1 MDYITGILRQENKE
15 LIVNRLKKSML
26 MILSLAS
33 AVMLGGCGSAIN
45 EKQNAQ
51 EAEGQRVVA
60 LSVSLVDILAQLDVE
75 LVGVPESKYELNE
88 KMQDVTKVGLS
99 MSPDVEAI
107 AQLKPT
113 HVLSLTTIESM
124 IKPKLEQI
132 GIEGTYLN
140 LENIETL
147 KESIRAIGNLFDRN
161 EEAEHLINNFE
172 VQINETLESIKE
184 KEAPKVLI
192 LFGFP
197 GNYMAATSSSFVG
210 QMVELLGGIN
220 IVKDSSMAYAQVNLE
235 ALLVEKPDIILRMTH
250 GVKEDVIEMF
260 DKEFSE
266 NPIWSQFE
274 AVQNGAVV
282 DLDDSLFNVSAS
294 LETAVALKELA
305 EILYE

>member
-1 MDYITGILRQENKE
+1 MT
-15 LIVNRLKKSML
+15 
-26 MILSLAS
+26 
-33 AVMLGGCGSAIN
+33 LGGCSSTIN
-45 EKQNAQ
+45 EQQNTT
-51 EAEGQRVVA
+51 EAEGQRVIA

-75 LVGVPESKYELNE
+75 LVGVPESQYELNE
-88 KMQDVTKVGLS
+88 KMKDVTKVGLS

-113 HVLSLTTIESM
+113 HVISLTTIESM

-147 KESIRAIGNLFDRN
+147 KASIKSLGELFDRN
-161 EEAEHLINNFE
+161 EEAEALIAHFE
-172 VQINETLESIKE
+172 AEVNETLEGIKE
-184 KEAPKVLI
+184 KESPKVLI

-197 GNYMAATSSSFVG
+197 GNYLVATPSSFVG
-210 QMVELLGGIN
+210 QMVELLGGTN
-220 IVKDSSMAYAQVNLE
+220 VVEDASMAYAQANLE
-235 ALLVEKPDIILRMTH
+235 ALLMEKPDVILRMTH

-260 DKEFSE
+260 AKEFSE

-274 AVQNGAVV
+274 AVQNGKVF

-294 LETAVALKELA
+294 LDTPKALKALA

>member
-1 MDYITGILRQENKE
+1 M
-15 LIVNRLKKSML
+15 NRLKKSIFL
-26 MILSLAS
+26 ILSLTLGMMS
-33 AVMLGGCGSAIN
+33 AGCSSTIN
-45 EKQNAQ
+45 EQQ
-51 EAEGQRVVA
+51 HTTETEGQRVVA
-60 LSVSLVDILAQLDVE
+60 LSVSLVNILAELDVE
-75 LVGVPESKYELNE
+75 LVGVPESQYELND
-88 KMQDVTKVGLS
+88 KMKDVAKVGLS
-99 MSPDVEAI
+99 MSPDVEVI

-113 HVLSLTTIESM
+113 HVISLTTIESM

-147 KESIRAIGNLFDRN
+147 KASIKTLGELFDRN
-161 EEAEHLINNFE
+161 EEAETLINDFE
-172 VQINETLESIKE
+172 AEVNETLESIKE
-184 KEAPKVLI
+184 KESPKVLI

-197 GNYMAATSSSFVG
+197 GNYLVATPSSFVG

-220 IVKDSSMAYAQVNLE
+220 VVEDTSMAYAQANLE
-235 ALLVEKPDIILRMTH
+235 ALLVGKPDIILRMTH

-260 DKEFSE
+260 AKEFSE

-274 AVQNGAVV
+274 AVQNGKVF

-294 LETAVALKELA
+294 LETPTALKELA

>member
-1 MDYITGILRQENKE
+1 MS
-15 LIVNRLKKSML
+15 RLKKSIFL
-26 MILSLAS
+26 MLSLILGM
-33 AVMLGGCGSAIN
+33 MLGGCSSTIN
-45 EKQNAQ
+45 EQQNTT
-51 EAEGQRVVA
+51 EAEGQRVIA

-75 LVGVPESKYELNE
+75 LVGVPESQYELNE
-88 KMQDVTKVGLS
+88 KMKDVTKVGLS
-99 MSPDVEAI
+99 MSPDVEVI

-113 HVLSLTTIESM
+113 HVISLTTIESM

-147 KESIRAIGNLFDRN
+147 KASIKSLGELFDRN
-161 EEAEHLINNFE
+161 EEAEALIAHFE
-172 VQINETLESIKE
+172 AEVNETLEGIKE
-184 KEAPKVLI
+184 KESPKVLI

-197 GNYMAATSSSFVG
+197 GNYLVATPSSFVG
-210 QMVELLGGIN
+210 QMVELLGGN
-220 IVKDSSMAYAQVNLE
+220 NVVEDASMAYAQANLE
-235 ALLVEKPDIILRMTH
+235 ALLMEKPDVILRMTH

-260 DKEFSE
+260 AKEFSE

-274 AVQNGAVV
+274 AVQNGRVF

-294 LETAVALKELA
+294 LDTPKALKALA

>member
-1 MDYITGILRQENKE
+1 MS
-15 LIVNRLKKSML
+15 RLKKSIFL
-26 MILSLAS
+26 MLSLILGM
-33 AVMLGGCGSAIN
+33 MLGGCSSTIN
-45 EKQNAQ
+45 EQQNTT
-51 EAEGQRVVA
+51 EAEGQRVIA
-60 LSVSLVDILAQLDVE
+60 LSVSLVDILAQLDME
-75 LVGVPESKYELNE
+75 LVGVPESQYELNE
-88 KMQDVTKVGLS
+88 KMKDVTKVGLS
-99 MSPDVEAI
+99 MSPDVEMI

-113 HVLSLTTIESM
+113 HVISLTTIESM

-147 KESIRAIGNLFDRN
+147 KVSIKTLGEIFDRN
-161 EEAEHLINNFE
+161 EEAEALIAHFE
-172 VQINETLESIKE
+172 AEVNDTLESIKG

-197 GNYMAATSSSFVG
+197 GNYLVATPSSFVG
-210 QMVELLGGIN
+210 QMVELLGGTN
-220 IVKDSSMAYAQVNLE
+220 AVEDTSMAYAQANLE
-235 ALLVEKPDIILRMTH
+235 ALLMEKPDVILRMTH

-260 DKEFSE
+260 AKEFSE

-274 AVQNGAVV
+274 AVQNGRVF

-294 LETAVALKELA
+294 LDTPKALKALA

>member
-1 MDYITGILRQENKE
+1 MS
-15 LIVNRLKKSML
+15 RLKKSIFL
-26 MILSLAS
+26 TLSLILG
-33 AVMLGGCGSAIN
+33 MTLGGCSSTIN
-45 EKQNAQ
+45 EQQNTT
-51 EAEGQRVVA
+51 EAEGQRVIA

-75 LVGVPESKYELNE
+75 LVGVPESQYELNE
-88 KMQDVTKVGLS
+88 KMKDVTKVGLS
-99 MSPDVEAI
+99 MSPDVEVI

-113 HVLSLTTIESM
+113 HVISLTTIESM

-147 KESIRAIGNLFDRN
+147 KASIKSLGELFDRN
-161 EEAEHLINNFE
+161 EEAEALIANFE
-172 VQINETLESIKE
+172 AEVNETLEGIKE
-184 KEAPKVLI
+184 KESPKVLI

-197 GNYMAATSSSFVG
+197 GNYLVATPSSFVG
-210 QMVELLGGIN
+210 QMVELLGGTN
-220 IVKDSSMAYAQVNLE
+220 VVEDASMAYAQANLE
-235 ALLVEKPDIILRMTH
+235 ALLMEKPDVILRMTH

-260 DKEFSE
+260 AKEFSE

-274 AVQNGAVV
+274 AVQNGRVF

-294 LETAVALKELA
+294 LDTPKALKVLA

>member
-1 MDYITGILRQENKE
+1 M
-15 LIVNRLKKSML
+15 
-26 MILSLAS
+26 LSLSLGVMS
-33 AVMLGGCGSAIN
+33 AGCSSTIN
-45 EKQNAQ
+45 EQQNTT
-51 EAEGQRVVA
+51 ETEGQRVVA
-60 LSVSLVDILAQLDVE
+60 LSVSLVNILAELDVE
-75 LVGVPESKYELNE
+75 LVGVPESQYELNE
-88 KMQDVTKVGLS
+88 KMKDVAKVGVS

-113 HVLSLTTIESM
+113 HVISLTTIESM

-147 KESIRAIGNLFDRN
+147 KASIKTLGELFDRN
-161 EEAEHLINNFE
+161 EEAETLINNFE
-172 VQINETLESIKE
+172 AEVNETLESIKE
-184 KEAPKVLI
+184 KESPKVLI

-197 GNYMAATSSSFVG
+197 GNYLVATPSSFVG
-210 QMVELLGGIN
+210 QMVELLGGTN
-220 IVKDSSMAYAQVNLE
+220 VVEDTSMAYAQANLE
-235 ALLVEKPDIILRMTH
+235 ALLVGKPDIILRMTH

-260 DKEFSE
+260 AKEFSE

-274 AVQNGAVV
+274 AVQNGKVF

-294 LETAVALKELA
+294 LETPTALKELA

>member
-1 MDYITGILRQENKE
+1 MS
-15 LIVNRLKKSML
+15 RLKKSIFL
-26 MILSLAS
+26 TLSLLLG
-33 AVMLGGCGSAIN
+33 MTLGGCSSTIN
-45 EKQNAQ
+45 EQQNTT
-51 EAEGQRVVA
+51 EAEGQRVIA

-75 LVGVPESKYELNE
+75 LVGVPESQYELNE
-88 KMQDVTKVGLS
+88 KMKDVTKVGLS

-113 HVLSLTTIESM
+113 HVISLTTIESM

-147 KESIRAIGNLFDRN
+147 KASIKSLGELFDRN
-161 EEAEHLINNFE
+161 EEAEALIAHFE
-172 VQINETLESIKE
+172 AEVNETLEGIKE
-184 KEAPKVLI
+184 KESPKVLI

-197 GNYMAATSSSFVG
+197 GNYLVATPSSFVG
-210 QMVELLGGIN
+210 QMVELLGGTN
-220 IVKDSSMAYAQVNLE
+220 VVEDASMAYAQANLE
-235 ALLVEKPDIILRMTH
+235 ALLMEKPDVILRMTH

-260 DKEFSE
+260 AKEFSE

-274 AVQNGAVV
+274 AVQNGKVF

-294 LETAVALKELA
+294 LDTPKALKALA

>member
-1 MDYITGILRQENKE
+1 M
-15 LIVNRLKKSML
+15 
-26 MILSLAS
+26 LSLILGM
-33 AVMLGGCGSAIN
+33 MLGGCSSTIN
-45 EKQNAQ
+45 EQQNTT
-51 EAEGQRVVA
+51 EAEGQRVIA

-75 LVGVPESKYELNE
+75 LVGVPESQYELNE
-88 KMQDVTKVGLS
+88 KMKDVTKVGLS
-99 MSPDVEAI
+99 MSPDVEMI

-113 HVLSLTTIESM
+113 HVISLTTIESM

-147 KESIRAIGNLFDRN
+147 KASIKTLGELFDRN
-161 EEAEHLINNFE
+161 KEAEALIAHFE
-172 VQINETLESIKE
+172 AEVNDTLESIKG

-197 GNYMAATSSSFVG
+197 GNYLVATPSSFVG
-210 QMVELLGGIN
+210 QMVELLGGTS
-220 IVKDSSMAYAQVNLE
+220 VVEDTSMAYAQANLE
-235 ALLVEKPDIILRMTH
+235 ALLMEKPDIILRMTH

-260 DKEFSE
+260 AKEFSE

-274 AVQNGAVV
+274 AVQNGKVF

-294 LETAVALKELA
+294 LDTPKALKALA

>member
-1 MDYITGILRQENKE
+1 M
-15 LIVNRLKKSML
+15 NRLKKSIFL
-26 MILSLAS
+26 ILSLTLGAMS
-33 AVMLGGCGSAIN
+33 AGCSSTIN
-45 EKQNAQ
+45 EQQNTT
-51 EAEGQRVVA
+51 ETEGQRVVA
-60 LSVSLVDILAQLDVE
+60 LSVSLVNILAELNVE
-75 LVGVPESKYELNE
+75 LVGVPESQYELNE
-88 KMQDVTKVGLS
+88 KMKDVAKVGLS

-113 HVLSLTTIESM
+113 HVISLTTIESM

-147 KESIRAIGNLFDRN
+147 KASIKTLGELFNRN
-161 EEAEHLINNFE
+161 EEAESLIASFE
-172 VQINETLESIKE
+172 AEVNETLESIKE
-184 KEAPKVLI
+184 KESPKVLI

-197 GNYMAATSSSFVG
+197 GNYLVATPSSFVG

-220 IVKDSSMAYAQVNLE
+220 AVEDTSMAYAQANLE
-235 ALLVEKPDIILRMTH
+235 ALLVEKPDVILRMTH

-260 DKEFSE
+260 AKEFSE

-274 AVQNGAVV
+274 AVQNGKVF

-294 LETAVALKELA
+294 LETPTALKELA

>member
-1 MDYITGILRQENKE
+1 MS
-15 LIVNRLKKSML
+15 RLKKSMFL
-26 MILSLAS
+26 MLSLILGM
-33 AVMLGGCGSAIN
+33 MLGGCSSTIN
-45 EKQNAQ
+45 EQQ
-51 EAEGQRVVA
+51 STTGTEGQRVIA

-75 LVGVPESKYELNE
+75 LVGVPESQYELNE
-88 KMQDVTKVGLS
+88 KMKDVTKVGLS
-99 MSPDVEAI
+99 MSPDVEII

-113 HVLSLTTIESM
+113 HVISLTTIESM

-147 KESIRAIGNLFDRN
+147 KASIKTLGELFDRN
-161 EEAEHLINNFE
+161 KEAEALIAHFE
-172 VQINETLESIKE
+172 AEVNDTLESIKG
-184 KEAPKVLI
+184 KESPKVLI

-197 GNYMAATSSSFVG
+197 GNYLVATPSSFVG
-210 QMVELLGGIN
+210 QMVELLGGTSVVEDTSI
-220 IVKDSSMAYAQVNLE
+220 AYAQANLE
-235 ALLVEKPDIILRMTH
+235 ALLMEKPDIILRMTH

-260 DKEFSE
+260 AKEFSE

-274 AVQNGAVV
+274 AVQNGKVF

-294 LETAVALKELA
+294 LDTPKALKALA

>member
-1 MDYITGILRQENKE
+1 MS
-15 LIVNRLKKSML
+15 RLKKSIFL
-26 MILSLAS
+26 TLSLLLG
-33 AVMLGGCGSAIN
+33 MTLGGCSSTIN
-45 EKQNAQ
+45 EQQNTTG
-51 EAEGQRVVA
+51 AEGQRVIA

-75 LVGVPESKYELNE
+75 LVGVPESQYELNE
-88 KMQDVTKVGLS
+88 KMKDVTKVGLS

-113 HVLSLTTIESM
+113 HVISLTTIESM

-147 KESIRAIGNLFDRN
+147 KASIKSLGELFDRN
-161 EEAEHLINNFE
+161 EEAEALIANFE
-172 VQINETLESIKE
+172 AEVNETLEGIKE
-184 KEAPKVLI
+184 KESPKVLI

-197 GNYMAATSSSFVG
+197 GNYLVATPSSFVG
-210 QMVELLGGIN
+210 QMIELLGGTN
-220 IVKDSSMAYAQVNLE
+220 VVEDASMAYAQANLE
-235 ALLVEKPDIILRMTH
+235 ALLMEKPDVILRMTH

-260 DKEFSE
+260 AKEFSE

-274 AVQNGAVV
+274 AVQNGRVF

-294 LETAVALKELA
+294 LDTPKALKALA

>member
-1 MDYITGILRQENKE
+1 MS
-15 LIVNRLKKSML
+15 RLKKSIFL
-26 MILSLAS
+26 MLSLILGM
-33 AVMLGGCGSAIN
+33 MLGGCSSTIN
-45 EKQNAQ
+45 EQQNTT
-51 EAEGQRVVA
+51 EAEGQRVIA

-75 LVGVPESKYELNE
+75 LVGVPESQYELNE
-88 KMQDVTKVGLS
+88 KMKDVTKVGLS
-99 MSPDVEAI
+99 MSPDVEMI

-113 HVLSLTTIESM
+113 HVISLTTIESM

-147 KESIRAIGNLFDRN
+147 KASIKTLGELFDRN
-161 EEAEHLINNFE
+161 KEAEALIAHFE
-172 VQINETLESIKE
+172 AEVNDTLESIKG

-197 GNYMAATSSSFVG
+197 GNYLVATPSSFVG
-210 QMVELLGGIN
+210 QMVELLGGTSVVEDTSI
-220 IVKDSSMAYAQVNLE
+220 AYAQANLE
-235 ALLVEKPDIILRMTH
+235 ALLMEKPDIILRMTH

-260 DKEFSE
+260 AKEFSE

-274 AVQNGAVV
+274 AVQNGKVF

-294 LETAVALKELA
+294 LDTPKALKALA

>member
-1 MDYITGILRQENKE
+1 MS
-15 LIVNRLKKSML
+15 RLKKSIFL
-26 MILSLAS
+26 MLSLLLGM
-33 AVMLGGCGSAIN
+33 MLGGCSSTIN
-45 EKQNAQ
+45 EQQNTT
-51 EAEGQRVVA
+51 EAEGQRVIA

-75 LVGVPESKYELNE
+75 LVGVPESQYELNE
-88 KMQDVTKVGLS
+88 KMKDVAKVGLS

-113 HVLSLTTIESM
+113 HVISLTTIESM
-124 IKPKLEQI
+124 IRPKLEQI

-147 KESIRAIGNLFDRN
+147 KASIKTLGDLFDRN
-161 EEAEHLINNFE
+161 EEAEALIANFE
-172 VQINETLESIKE
+172 AEVNETLESVKE
-184 KEAPKVLI
+184 KESPKVLI

-197 GNYMAATSSSFVG
+197 GNYLVATPGSFVG
-210 QMVELLGGIN
+210 QMVELLGGTN
-220 IVKDSSMAYAQVNLE
+220 VVEDASMAYAQANLE
-235 ALLVEKPDIILRMTH
+235 ALLVEKPDVILRMTH

-260 DKEFSE
+260 ANEFSK

-274 AVQNGAVV
+274 AVQNGRVF

-294 LETAVALKELA
+294 LDTPEALKALA

>member
-1 MDYITGILRQENKE
+1 MSK
-15 LIVNRLKKSML
+15 LKKSIFL
-26 MILSLAS
+26 MLSLLLG
-33 AVMLGGCGSAIN
+33 MTLGGCSSTIN
-45 EKQNAQ
+45 EQQNTT
-51 EAEGQRVVA
+51 EAEGQRVIA

-75 LVGVPESKYELNE
+75 LVGVPESQYELNE
-88 KMQDVTKVGLS
+88 KMKDVTKVGLS

-113 HVLSLTTIESM
+113 HVISLTTIESM

-147 KESIRAIGNLFDRN
+147 KASIKTLGELFDRN
-161 EEAEHLINNFE
+161 EEVEALIANFE
-172 VQINETLESIKE
+172 AEVNETLESVKE
-184 KEAPKVLI
+184 KESPKVLI

-197 GNYMAATSSSFVG
+197 GNYLVATPGSFVG
-210 QMVELLGGIN
+210 QMVELLGGTN
-220 IVKDSSMAYAQVNLE
+220 VVEDASMAYAQANLE
-235 ALLVEKPDIILRMTH
+235 ALLVEKPDVILRMTH

-260 DKEFSE
+260 ANEFSK

-274 AVQNGAVV
+274 AVQNGRVF

-294 LETAVALKELA
+294 LDTPEALKALA

>member
-1 MDYITGILRQENKE
+1 MS
-15 LIVNRLKKSML
+15 RLKKSIFL
-26 MILSLAS
+26 MLSLILGM
-33 AVMLGGCGSAIN
+33 MLGGCSSTIN
-45 EKQNAQ
+45 EQQNTT
-51 EAEGQRVVA
+51 EAEGQRVIA

-75 LVGVPESKYELNE
+75 LVGVPESQYELNE
-88 KMQDVTKVGLS
+88 KMKDVTKVGLS
-99 MSPDVEAI
+99 MSPDVEMI

-113 HVLSLTTIESM
+113 HVISLTTIESM

-147 KESIRAIGNLFDRN
+147 KVSIKTLGEIFDRN
-161 EEAEHLINNFE
+161 EEAEALIANFE
-172 VQINETLESIKE
+172 AEVNDTLESIKG

-197 GNYMAATSSSFVG
+197 GNYLVATPSSFVG
-210 QMVELLGGIN
+210 QMVELLGGTN
-220 IVKDSSMAYAQVNLE
+220 AVEDTSMAYAQANLE
-235 ALLVEKPDIILRMTH
+235 ALLMEKPDVILRMTH

-260 DKEFSE
+260 AKEFSE

-274 AVQNGAVV
+274 AVQNGSVF

-294 LETAVALKELA
+294 LDTPKALKALA

>member
-1 MDYITGILRQENKE
+1 MS
-15 LIVNRLKKSML
+15 RLKKSIFL
-26 MILSLAS
+26 TLSLILG
-33 AVMLGGCGSAIN
+33 MTLGGCSSTIN
-45 EKQNAQ
+45 EQQNTT
-51 EAEGQRVVA
+51 EAEGQRVIA

-75 LVGVPESKYELNE
+75 LVGVPESQYELNE
-88 KMQDVTKVGLS
+88 KMKDVTKVGLS
-99 MSPDVEAI
+99 MSPDVEVI

-113 HVLSLTTIESM
+113 HVISLTTIESM

-147 KESIRAIGNLFDRN
+147 KASIKSLGELFDRN
-161 EEAEHLINNFE
+161 EEAEALIANFE
-172 VQINETLESIKE
+172 AEVNETLEGIKE
-184 KEAPKVLI
+184 KESPKVLI

-197 GNYMAATSSSFVG
+197 GNYLVATPSSFVG
-210 QMVELLGGIN
+210 QMVELLGGTN
-220 IVKDSSMAYAQVNLE
+220 VVEDASMAYAQANLE
-235 ALLVEKPDIILRMTH
+235 ALLMEKPNVILRMTH

-260 DKEFSE
+260 AKEFSE

-274 AVQNGAVV
+274 AVQNGRVF

-294 LETAVALKELA
+294 LDTPKALKVLA

>member
-1 MDYITGILRQENKE
+1 MS
-15 LIVNRLKKSML
+15 RLKKSIFL
-26 MILSLAS
+26 TLSLLLG
-33 AVMLGGCGSAIN
+33 MTLGGCSSTIN
-45 EKQNAQ
+45 EQQNTT
-51 EAEGQRVVA
+51 EAEGQRVIA

-75 LVGVPESKYELNE
+75 LVGVPESQYELNE
-88 KMQDVTKVGLS
+88 KMKNVTKVGLS

-113 HVLSLTTIESM
+113 HVISLTTIESM

-147 KESIRAIGNLFDRN
+147 KASIKSLGELFDRN
-161 EEAEHLINNFE
+161 EEAEALIAHFE
-172 VQINETLESIKE
+172 AEVNETLEGIKE
-184 KEAPKVLI
+184 KESPKVLI

-197 GNYMAATSSSFVG
+197 GNYLVATPSSFVG
-210 QMVELLGGIN
+210 QMVELLGGTN
-220 IVKDSSMAYAQVNLE
+220 VVEDASMVYAQANLE
-235 ALLVEKPDIILRMTH
+235 ALLMEKPDVILRMTH

-260 DKEFSE
+260 AKEFSE

-274 AVQNGAVV
+274 AVQNGRVF

-294 LETAVALKELA
+294 LDTPKALKALA

>member
-1 MDYITGILRQENKE
+1 MS
-15 LIVNRLKKSML
+15 RLKKSIFL
-26 MILSLAS
+26 MLSLILGM
-33 AVMLGGCGSAIN
+33 MLGGCSSTIN
-45 EKQNAQ
+45 EQQNTT
-51 EAEGQRVVA
+51 EAEGQRVIA

-75 LVGVPESKYELNE
+75 LVGVPESQYELNE
-88 KMQDVTKVGLS
+88 KMKDVTKVGLS
-99 MSPDVEAI
+99 MSPDVEMI

-113 HVLSLTTIESM
+113 HVISLTTIESM

-147 KESIRAIGNLFDRN
+147 KVSIKTLGEIFDRN
-161 EEAEHLINNFE
+161 EEAEALIAHFE
-172 VQINETLESIKE
+172 AEVNDTLESIKG

-197 GNYMAATSSSFVG
+197 GNYLVATPSSFVG
-210 QMVELLGGIN
+210 QMVELLGGTN
-220 IVKDSSMAYAQVNLE
+220 AVEDTSMAYAQVNLE
-235 ALLVEKPDIILRMTH
+235 ALLMEKPDVILRMTH

-260 DKEFSE
+260 AKEFSE

-274 AVQNGAVV
+274 AVQNGRVF

-294 LETAVALKELA
+294 LDTPKALKALA

>member
-1 MDYITGILRQENKE
+1 M
-15 LIVNRLKKSML
+15 NRLKKSIFL
-26 MILSLAS
+26 ILSLSLGMMS
-33 AVMLGGCGSAIN
+33 AGCSSTIN
-45 EKQNAQ
+45 DQQNTT
-51 EAEGQRVVA
+51 ETEGQRVVA
-60 LSVSLVDILAQLDVE
+60 LSVSLVNILAELDVE
-75 LVGVPESKYELNE
+75 LVGVPESQYELNE
-88 KMQDVTKVGLS
+88 KMKDVAKVGVS

-113 HVLSLTTIESM
+113 HVISLTTIESM

-147 KESIRAIGNLFDRN
+147 KASIKTLGELFDRN
-161 EEAEHLINNFE
+161 EEAETLINDFE
-172 VQINETLESIKE
+172 AEVNETLESIKE
-184 KEAPKVLI
+184 KESPKVLI

-197 GNYMAATSSSFVG
+197 GNYLVATPSSFVG

-220 IVKDSSMAYAQVNLE
+220 VVEDTSMAYAQANLE
-235 ALLVEKPDIILRMTH
+235 ALLVGKPDIILRMTH

-260 DKEFSE
+260 TKEFSE

-274 AVQNGAVV
+274 AVQNGKVF

-294 LETAVALKELA
+294 LETPTALKELA